1 MQSHR
6 QSGLQ
11 LGGGSAK
18 RVVRKYRRMSLK
30 REMRRLRRVV
40 AAAEDAAAEAV
51 LARTVAVIEQ
61 LEARLLQQLHRGLVP
76 AQLQLVSSCPGP
88 AVEWASVD
96 LDTVRRLLG
105 GVMQTPAPH

>member
-40 AAAEDAAAEAV
+40 AAEDAAAEAV

-76 AQLQLVSSCPGP
+76 AQLQLASSCPGP

-105 GVMQTPAPH
+105 GVMQQKYLKF

>member
-76 AQLQLVSSCPGP
+76 AQLQLGP

>member
-40 AAAEDAAAEAV
+40 AAAEDAGAEPAA
-51 LARTVAVIEQ
+51 LP
-61 LEARLLQQLHRGLVP
+61 LQQRIERRDLH
-76 AQLQLVSSCPGP
+76 ASSMYKYKWPM
-88 AVEWASVD
+88 D
-96 LDTVRRLLG
+96 LEIEKIVANACLHF
-105 GVMQTPAPH
+105 VKAIQP